1 MTRQL
6 KIVVCCVLPMLGAGV
21 LWQRQVFAQNA
32 KGSISTESLDWQLPR
47 AGVRLPFD
55 KEQPIYYV
63 STQNPAEWVKLPSF
77 WNESSEKAPDPL
89 TGQMVER
96 KVVKLK
102 LPLGISVPPKVP
114 AQNPLSV
121 PRWSLGKRLYFDTA
135 ISSDGSVSCA
145 TCHDPRKGYTDQS
158 PVSTGIAGLKGGVSA
173 PTVLNA
179 SFNPLQFWDGRA
191 ATLEDQAQGPPQ
203 NAVEMFDGAGNAWH
217 KVVERVRK
225 KGDYRQRFLEAFG
238 SEPTRDTI
246 AKAIA
251 TYERTVFSG
260 NSIHDR
266 AERAMRLRVEDE
278 GSTKFEILPKDY
290 EQVLNEAFAARDLHA
305 LKALGLDAG
314 KDKGKIPD
322 FAKSVNNGRALY
334 FGKAR
339 CATCHVGE
347 NFSDGQ
353 FHNLGVGVKDGKLL
367 TDGLGRFAH
376 LPPGHK
382 HTEMIGAFKTPT
394 LRGLVGTVPYLH
406 DGSES
411 SLEKVIEFYDRG
423 GNANEFLSPK
433 MRDLEAE
440 KAYVL
445 SRINKTAYKGPPVKL
460 FGPDQTPIVPLELK
474 LTKQEQKDL
483 VLFLRAL
490 EGDPV
495 DPIVADPKRWPPQ
508 LSLRQ

>member
-6 KIVVCCVLPMLGAGV
+6 RIVVCCVLPMLGAGL
-21 LWQRQVFAQNA
+21 LWQRQVSAQDA

-47 AGVRLPFD
+47 ASARLPFD
-55 KEQPIYYV
+55 KEQPIYFV
-63 STQNPAEWVKLPSF
+63 SAQNPAEWLKLPSF
-77 WNESSEKAPDPL
+77 WNEATEKAADPL
-89 TGQMVER
+89 TGQSVER
-96 KVVKLK
+96 KMVKIK
-102 LPLGISVPPKVP
+102 LPLGLSVPPKVP
-114 AQNPLSV
+114 AENPLSV
-121 PRWSLGKRLYFDTA
+121 PRWALGKRLYFDTA
-135 ISSDGSVSCA
+135 LSSDGTVACA
-145 TCHDPRKGYTDQS
+145 SCHDPRKGYTDQNS
-158 PVSTGIAGLKGGVSA
+158 VSTGIAGLKGGVSA

-179 SFNPLQFWDGRA
+179 AFNPLQFWDGRA
-191 ATLEDQAQGPPQ
+191 ASLEDQAQGPPQ
-203 NAVEMFDGAGNAWH
+203 NAVEMFDGTGNAWH

-225 KGDYRQRFLEAFG
+225 KGDYRKRFLEAFG
-238 SEPTRDTI
+238 SEPTRDNI

-290 EQVLNEAFAARDLHA
+290 EQVLNEAFAGGDGHA
-305 LKALGLDAG
+305 LKSLGLDMA
-314 KDKGKIPD
+314 KEKNKIPA
-322 FAKSVNNGRALY
+322 FAKNINNGRMLF

-339 CATCHVGE
+339 CANCHVGE

-353 FHNLGVGVKDGKLL
+353 FHNLGVGVKDGKLPA
-367 TDGLGRFAH
+367 DSLGRFAQ
-376 LPPGHK
+376 LPTGHK
-382 HTEMIGAFKTPT
+382 NFETVGAFKTPT
-394 LRGLVGTVPYLH
+394 LRGLVSTAPYLH

-411 SLEKVIEFYDRG
+411 TLEKVVEFYDRG

-440 KAYVL
+440 KAFLL
-445 SRINKTAYKGPPVKL
+445 SPINKTPYKGPAVKL
-460 FGPDQTPIVPLELK
+460 FGADMTPIVPLELK
-474 LTKQEQKDL
+474 LTKEEQKDL

-495 DPIVADPKRWPPQ
+495 DPIVADPGRWPRQ
-508 LSLRQ
+508 FSLRQ